1 MQAYAA
7 VVFCECFNSLKITQ
21 GSQKSTVHVGWK
33 ENKMVWVRKI
43 LGPFICLIVVSCQAS
58 AIKVHIRF
66 NDAQG
71 LVQGDRVVAGG
82 EQIGKVAKVEYTSNG
97 EFLVDV
103 VVPEQFR
110 QKLTTSSKYYIV
122 PDPESQGRKAIEVVA
137 SAEPGD
143 LVADGATVQGSSKAE
158 DMVNDLVAGMQKGL
172 SELENQ
178 VEEFLGTL
186 VKEVP
191 PKEQI
196 QKLRKQLEE
205 LAERMKK
212 SGQAARDKLEKEV
225 LPRLEQEIEKL
236 KEKLRKLG
244 REKEAEP
251 LEVELK
257 ELKKI

>member
-1 MQAYAA
+1 
-7 VVFCECFNSLKITQ
+7 
-21 GSQKSTVHVGWK
+21 
-33 ENKMVWVRKI
+33 MVSIRKI
-43 LGPFICLIVVSCQAS
+43 LGLLICLILVSCQGNAVK
-58 AIKVHIRF
+58 IHIRF

-97 EFLVDV
+97 EFMVDV

-110 QKLTTSSKYYIV
+110 QKLTKDSKFYII
-122 PDPESQGRKAIEVVA
+122 PDPDTPGKKAEEVVA
-137 SAEPGD
+137 SAESGD
-143 LVADGATVQGSSKAE
+143 LLADGATVQGSSKAE

-172 SELENQ
+172 SELESQ
-178 VEEFLGTL
+178 VEEFLGSL

-196 QKLRKQLEE
+196 EKLRKELEQ
-205 LAERMKK
+205 LAEKMK
-212 SGQAARDKLEKEV
+212 SAGQAARNKLEKEV

-251 LEVELK
+251 LEVELQ